1 MLLHLDGAEAVLSR
15 MLVAYMAAL
24 VVVRG
29 GRMVC
34 SHIKSVLNTF
44 ECSAPR
50 VRLGCT
56 AVHGLAEQY
65 SLD

>member
-1 MLLHLDGAEAVLSR
+1 MLLYLDGAEAVLSR
-15 MLVAYMAAL
+15 MLVAYIAAL
-24 VVVRG
+24 VVRC

-34 SHIKSVLNTF
+34 SHIKSGLNTF
-44 ECSAPR
+44 ECEIR
-50 VRLGCT
+50 MHCT